1 MKTKESMNDLSESYI
16 TSLMNEISNGRWY
29 SVEREIYDLPEDIQG
44 ALDELATMYDEYF
57 KNDLDESSEDK
68 IIAFKNKILSLV
80 KSAEKKLEETVEEKK
95 EKLNENINNFDIKVT
110 INGKSV
116 YDITPYDLDK
126 LFEKAGY
133 TDNGIIQTRFIGMR
147 NDELQFLVLS
157 DNSNEDEWLVS
168 MALIS
173 EASAEFL
180 GSPIEIFERAQE
192 DEAIKFF
199 NEYKAKWL

>member
-1 MKTKESMNDLSESYI
+1 MKTKESMNELSESYI
-16 TSLMNEISNGRWY
+16 TSLMDEISNGRWY
-29 SVEREIYDLPEDIQG
+29 SVERQIYDLPEDIQG

-57 KNDLDESSEDK
+57 SNDFEEGLENK
-68 IIAFKNKILSLV
+68 ILSFKAKILSLV
-80 KSAEKKLEETVEEKK
+80 KSSEKKLEESMKK
-95 EKLNENINNFDIKVT
+95 NLKENINNFDIKVT

-116 YDITPYDLDK
+116 YEITPYDLDK
-126 LFEKAGY
+126 LFEIAGY
-133 TDNGIIQTRFIGMR
+133 MDNGIIQTRFIGMR

-168 MALIS
+168 IALIS

-180 GSPIEIFERAQE
+180 GSPLGIFEYERE

>member
-1 MKTKESMNDLSESYI
+1 MKTKESMNELSESYI
-16 TSLMNEISNGRWY
+16 TSLMDEISNGRWY
-29 SVEREIYDLPEDIQG
+29 SVERQIYDLPEDIQG

-57 KNDLDESSEDK
+57 SNDFEEGLEDK
-68 IIAFKNKILSLV
+68 ILAFKAKILSLV
-80 KSAEKKLEETVEEKK
+80 KSSEKKLEESMKK
-95 EKLNENINNFDIKVT
+95 NLKENINNFDIKVT

-116 YDITPYDLDK
+116 YEITPYDLDK

-133 TDNGIIQTRFIGMR
+133 MDNGIIQTRYIGMR

-168 MALIS
+168 IALIS

-180 GSPIEIFERAQE
+180 GSPLGIFERERE